1 MSESPAT
8 ILRAAATLM
17 RERAEA
23 ATRGPGGMTR
33 TTTVWRLHGVH
44 AVVPAQLGGRI
55 REQVINHQIAKA
67 PKQGTPYAEYWPNEA
82 DTAWITSM
90 HPGTGLAHRR
100 LAERDRHRRRGNSVA
115 ACCADHAVA
124 TVGDETPSAGAGP
137 GTRRCGGPRQPD
149 EVPA

>member
-23 ATRGPGGMTR
+23 ATRGPWWHDEDDE
-33 TTTVWRLHGVH
+33 VWRLHGVH

-55 REQVINHQIAKA
+55 PEQVINHQIAKA

-90 HPGTGLAHRR
+90 HPGTGLAIAAWLDATATDAGETLRGLLCRR
-100 LAERDRHRRRGNSVA
+100 CGG
-115 ACCADHAVA
+115 
-124 TVGDETPSAGAGP
+124 TVGDEDPS
-137 GTRRCGGPRQPD
+137 RRCRDWDAPLAVARAYLT